1 MLLQNKVTD
10 AINYLQKSKEA
21 NQEYYNSYFTL
32 ASLYFQRGEHDK
44 GIQELKSLLKISP
57 NNIKAL
63 IAIASI
69 LETKNRNDEAMMYY
83 LQAKETGQIEGYLE
97 LAKCYMRKKE
107 TDKALKVLDE
117 AVRKYP
123 SETASY
129 ELKGKILVSVKKSE
143 DAIKTFEEIEKINPR
158 LALTHIVNT
167 YIFVNKPQKALE
179 RIRKEIKK
187 QPEQPEL
194 MAEMSRIYKIMGKKK
209 DAIENAH
216 EIILTKPE
224 SPIGY
229 IALAMIYNADQELDK
244 SIEVLRKASRLN
256 DISIAMMLG
265 NTYFLKK
272 DHNTALEQYRKA
284 DTIKPGYVP
293 ALFQQGSVLYAM
305 GKKKEAIAEYQ
316 KVLRL
321 SQNHVPALNNLA
333 YLYAD
338 DNKDIN
344 MALQLATR
352 AYTLAPN
359 DGFVQDTLGFVLVKN
374 GKIQEGFTALKKALE
389 LLPDNPSVHYHIA
402 LAYKEYNDKRRAIE
416 YLQKAMSFGEFPEAS
431 NAKQLLA
438 KLQKS

>member
-1 MLLQNKVTD
+1 MKNK
-10 AINYLQKSKEA
+10 
-21 NQEYYNSYFTL
+21 
-32 ASLYFQRGEHDK
+32 
-44 GIQELKSLLKISP
+44 
-57 NNIKAL
+57 
-63 IAIASI
+63 
-69 LETKNRNDEAMMYY
+69 NDEAMKYY
-83 LQAKETGQIEGYLE
+83 VQAKETGQIEGYLE

-107 TDKALKVLDE
+107 PDKALKVLDE
-117 AVRKYP
+117 AIRKYP

-129 ELKGKILVSVKKSE
+129 ELKGKILLSEKKSE
-143 DAIKTFEEIEKINPR
+143 DAIKTFEEVEKINPK
-158 LALTHIVNT
+158 LGLTHIVNA
-167 YIFVNKPQKALE
+167 YIFVNKPEKAME

-209 DAIENAH
+209 DAIENANQ
-216 EIILTKPE
+216 IILKKPE

-229 IALAMIYNADQELDK
+229 ITLAMIYNGDQELDK
-244 SIEVLRKASRLN
+244 SVETLRKASRLN
-256 DISIAMMLG
+256 DISIPMMLG

-272 DHNTALEQYRKA
+272 DYKVALEQYRKA
-284 DTIKPGYVP
+284 NTIKPGYIP
-293 ALFQQGSVLYAM
+293 ALFQQGSVLYVM
-305 GKKKEAIAEYQ
+305 GRKKEAIAEYQ

-333 YLYAD
+333 YLYTD
-338 DNKDIN
+338 DNKD

-374 GKIQEGFTALKKALE
+374 GKVQEGLTALKKALE

-402 LAYKEYNDKRRAIE
+402 LAYKEYNDKHKAIE
-416 YLQKAMSFGEFPEAS
+416 HLQKAIRFGEFPEAS